1 MIREGNFSL
10 LHVILNKDLST
21 KLCQAWLSKKRN
33 TINPQLT
40 ASQHLCKV
48 LSEWI
53 LSSKAFL
60 ALTSF

>member
-10 LHVILNKDLST
+10 LHVILNKDLS
-21 KLCQAWLSKKRN
+21 KLCRAWLSKKRN

-40 ASQHLCKV
+40 ASQLLCKV

-53 LSSKAFL
+53 LSLKAFL